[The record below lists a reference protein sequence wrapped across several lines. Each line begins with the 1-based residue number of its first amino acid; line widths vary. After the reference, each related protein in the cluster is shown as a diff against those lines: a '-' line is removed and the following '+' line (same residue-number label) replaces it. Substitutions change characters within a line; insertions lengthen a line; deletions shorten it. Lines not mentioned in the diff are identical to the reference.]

1 MKNRDM
7 KRLVHRL
14 RGVLYTGAVCCILG
28 ACSERVDEDGF
39 SLPDGQM
46 NRISLQPGITTMA
59 TVTPPLAGKLI
70 TKSEF
75 QQGDKVGFFSM
86 GGYIQDGESKDFLN
100 LPLVLS
106 GTTFNSETL
115 SDPALADPGRMER
128 IFSYYPYMEGM
139 EKPEGVDIYAK
150 GTGSE
155 GCDKDGHELPLRV
168 IDFLTTRE
176 SKNGEYLN
184 TVNEFFHSFSIVR
197 VQLGDG
203 FKDFEGDI
211 YLQLERKVKGVW
223 IDMEMDVKEP
233 SLYHDMVVGSNIT
246 GGLVQLVY
254 DDDAVT
260 AESRRLK
267 TFPTGSTG
275 DNTCWDAIVPCR
287 PIFWWDS
294 ENANAGGVTVQSII
308 LDPKDDSQEDIE
320 IPVDNYKIF
329 VQVIGSPNHGLRGG
343 YIYKVIVKKE
353 GFEASV
359 FPVEVQ
365 AWTTEKITENIP
377 IGIDGGAAYKS
388 FVLKY
393 NELFL
398 EGEEYS
404 MEQIAEKAKDLT
416 DWGSTVDDGT
426 FTVFLTNDIDLSQDS
441 EMQNLIIKNLVIP
454 IDGRGKTIRNC
465 RVNGSFCKTI
475 TGNGALKNL
484 RFDNL
489 RVVPEAAGDN
499 TPVGLLVGTM
509 SNGTIDGCRVTG
521 GWIEGGTSETELG
534 AAVGTMKG
542 GSVTNCSFSGYMY
555 GRENPEHD
563 GLVGVYENG
572 DVDNNNNRN
581 NMTVLKR

>member
-1 MKNRDM
+1 M
-7 KRLVHRL
+7 KRDTKKPVHRL
-14 RGVLYTGAVCCILG
+14 LGVLCTGAVCCILG
-28 ACSERVDEDGF
+28 ACSERPDEDGF
-39 SLPDGQM
+39 SIPDGQM
-46 NRISLQPGITTMA
+46 DRISLQPGITTMA

-86 GGYIQDGESKDFLN
+86 GGYIRDGESKDFLN

-155 GCDKDGHELPLRV
+155 VCDKDGHELPLRV
-168 IDFLTTRE
+168 IDFLATRE

-211 YLQLERKVKGVW
+211 YLQLERKVKGMW
-223 IDMEMDVKEP
+223 IDMEMDEKEP

-254 DDDAVT
+254 DDDAVS
-260 AESRRLK
+260 AKSRRLK
-267 TFPTGSTG
+267 TFPCESTG
-275 DNTCWDAIVPCR
+275 DNKCWDAIVPCR

-308 LDPKDDSQEDIE
+308 LDPKDDNQQDIE

-329 VQVIGSPNHGLRGG
+329 VQVVGNQMHGLRGG

-359 FPVEVQ
+359 FPVDVQ
-365 AWTTEKITENIP
+365 EWTTKNITENIP
-377 IGIDGGAAYKS
+377 VGIKDAGQYKN
-388 FVLKY
+388 FVFKY
-393 NELFL
+393 NECFS
-398 EGEEYS
+398 EGIEYS
-404 MEQIAEKAKDLT
+404 TEQIAEKAQALT
-416 DWGSTVDDGT
+416 EWGSTVDGT
-426 FTVFLTNDIDLSQDS
+426 FTVFLLDDIDLSKDTGM
-441 EMQNLIIKNLVIP
+441 ENLIINNLVIP

-465 RVNGSFCKTI
+465 RVNRSFCRTM
-475 TGNGALKNL
+475 TGGGALKNL

-499 TPVGLLVGTM
+499 TPVGLLVETM
-509 SNGTIDGCRVTG
+509 ENGTIEGCQVTG
-521 GWIEGGTSETELG
+521 GWIEGGTSETKLG
-534 AAVGTMKG
+534 AAVGTMNG
-542 GSVTNCSFSGYMY
+542 GSVTNCSFRGFMY
-555 GRENPEHD
+555 GEENPEHD
-563 GLVGVYENG
+563 GLVGVYEKG
-572 DVDNNNNRN
+572 TVDNKNNQN

>member
-14 RGVLYTGAVCCILG
+14 LGVLYTGAVCCILG

-46 NRISLQPGITTMA
+46 DRISLQPGITTMA
-59 TVTPPLAGKLI
+59 DVTPPLAGKLI

-86 GGYIQDGESKDFLN
+86 GGYIQDGKSTDFLN

-155 GCDKDGHELPLRV
+155 ECDEDGHVLPLRV

-184 TVNEFFHSFSIVR
+184 TVNEFFHTFSIVR

-203 FKDFEGDI
+203 FEDFEGDI

-246 GGLVQLVY
+246 SGLVQLVY

-260 AESRRLK
+260 AESRRLM

-287 PIFWWDS
+287 PIYWWDS

-308 LDPKDDSQEDIE
+308 LDPKDDSQKDIE

-329 VQVIGSPNHGLRGG
+329 VQVVENQMHGLRGG
-343 YIYKVIVKKE
+343 YIYKVIVKKK

-365 AWTTEKITENIP
+365 EWTTGTITENIP
-377 IGIDGGAAYKS
+377 VGIKDEKDYYN
-388 FVLKY
+388 FIMEY
-393 NELFL
+393 NEQFDADQS
-398 EGEEYS
+398 YS
-404 MEQIAEKAKDLT
+404 VEDIAKKAEALT
-416 DWGSTVDDGT
+416 DWGSTVDGT
-426 FTVFLTNDIDLSQDS
+426 FTVFLTGDIDLSQGTGM
-441 EMQNLIIKNLVIP
+441 ENLIIKNLVIP

-465 RVNGSFCKTI
+465 RVNGSFCKTM
-475 TGNGALKNL
+475 NGGSLKNL
-484 RFDNL
+484 YFDNL
-489 RVVPEAAGDN
+489 RVVPEAGDN

-509 SNGTIDGCRVTG
+509 NDGSIEGCRVTG
-521 GWIEGGTSETELG
+521 GWIEGGTAETKLG
-534 AAVGTMKG
+534 AAVGT
-542 GSVTNCSFSGYMY
+542 TNNGTVKNCLFSGYMY
-555 GRENPEHD
+555 GQGNPEHN
-563 GLVGVYENG
+563 GLIGEYNAG
-572 DVDNNNNRN
+572 NVDDNNNRN
-581 NMTVLKR
+581 NMTVLYR

>member
-1 MKNRDM
+1 M
-7 KRLVHRL
+7 KRIVHRL
-14 RGVLYTGAVCCILG
+14 LGVLCTGAVCCILG
-28 ACSERVDEDGF
+28 ACSERMDEDGF
-39 SLPDGQM
+39 LLPDGQM
-46 NRISLQPGITTMA
+46 DRISLQPGITTMA

-86 GGYIQDGESKDFLN
+86 GGYIRDGKSTDFLN

-150 GTGSE
+150 GTGPE
-155 GCDKDGHELPLRV
+155 VCDEDGHALPLRV

-184 TVNEFFHSFSIVR
+184 TVNEFFHTFSIVR

-203 FKDFEGDI
+203 FEDFEGDI

-223 IDMEMDVKEP
+223 IDMEMDVNEP

-246 GGLVQLVY
+246 SGLVQLVY

-260 AESRRLK
+260 AKSRRLK

-287 PIFWWDS
+287 PIYWWDS

-308 LDPKDDSQEDIE
+308 LDPKDDGQEDIE

-329 VQVIGSPNHGLRGG
+329 VQVVGNQIHGLRGG
-343 YIYKVIVKKE
+343 YIYKVIVKKK

-365 AWTTEKITENIP
+365 AWTTEEITENIP
-377 IGIDGGAAYKS
+377 VGIKDEKEY
-388 FVLKY
+388 Y
-393 NELFL
+393 NFIM
-398 EGEEYS
+398 EYNKQFDADQS
-404 MEQIAEKAKDLT
+404 YSEADIAEKAEALT
-416 DWGSTVDDGT
+416 NWGSTVDGT
-426 FTVFLTNDIDLSQDS
+426 FTVFLTDDIDLSQGTGM
-441 EMQNLIIKNLVIP
+441 ENLIIKNLVIP

-465 RVNGSFCKTI
+465 RVNGSFCKTM
-475 TGNGALKNL
+475 NGGSLKNL
-484 RFDNL
+484 YFDNL
-489 RVVPEAAGDN
+489 RVVPEAGDN

-542 GSVTNCSFSGYMY
+542 GSVTNCSFRGYMS

-563 GLVGVYENG
+563 GLVGVYVNG
-572 DVDNNNNRN
+572 TVDNNNNRN